1 MLGPGGAEEG
11 GKSYPVESNRNLVIR
26 QAQEHLQRLTEK
38 AMEMVQSWLVAGKY
52 QLLEHATFSGALGS
66 LPQDAEKAWLDLDP
80 SESA

>member
-1 MLGPGGAEEG
+1 
-11 GKSYPVESNRNLVIR
+11 
-26 QAQEHLQRLTEK
+26 
-38 AMEMVQSWLVAGKY
+38 MEMVQSWLVAGKY